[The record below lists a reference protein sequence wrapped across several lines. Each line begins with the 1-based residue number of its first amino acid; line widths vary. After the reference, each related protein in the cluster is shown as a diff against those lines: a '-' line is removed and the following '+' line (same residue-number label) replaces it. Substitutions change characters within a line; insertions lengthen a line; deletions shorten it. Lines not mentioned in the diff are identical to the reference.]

1 MISPPPLRSS
11 SLGPATPPSLFT
23 SLGDRGCTRGEKP
36 AAVEGHTVAGTANRA
51 VGHPVAATENR
62 DVGVAAGADE
72 QAQGTES
79 RKKADGS
86 YSAPAAE
93 MLE

>member
-1 MISPPPLRSS
+1 M
-11 SLGPATPPSLFT
+11 
-23 SLGDRGCTRGEKP
+23 
-36 AAVEGHTVAGTANRA
+36 AGTANRA

-62 DVGVAAGADE
+62 DVGVAAGEDE